1 MFYTLARATQIR
13 LRFSEEVSP
22 LLIRFLLLTEG
33 KREFHNTCRYDC
45 DILGKF
51 IKTLT
56 YYGENCSTSNTAT
69 GRTYICDIYRYKKL
83 SILTRK
89 YTLTFDLNLCSS
101 SYTACT
107 FNVWTVDYWVSLFK
121 RQQNKIQIAFPFNKC
136 VTSGSGCSFTA
147 AVNGDKSASNRW
159 VSWATPI
166 TLYMRFGTFLS
177 VYKMTTCNEEN
188 QGIFVNL
195 GFSLFNFSST
205 PLIVIY

>member
-13 LRFSEEVSP
+13 LRFSQEASP

-56 YYGENCSTSNTAT
+56 VYGENCSTSNTAT
-69 GRTYICDIYRYKKL
+69 GRTYIFDIYRYKKL

-107 FNVWTVDYWVSLFK
+107 MYELSTTESRFSNDNKTKFK
-121 RQQNKIQIAFPFNKC
+121 SRSHL
-136 VTSGSGCSFTA
+136 TS
-147 AVNGDKSASNRW
+147 V
-159 VSWATPI
+159 
-166 TLYMRFGTFLS
+166 
-177 VYKMTTCNEEN
+177 
-188 QGIFVNL
+188 
-195 GFSLFNFSST
+195 
-205 PLIVIY
+205 